1 MITLLSNIYY
11 SFFFFFFTDIIYYII
26 GKNLE
31 PYLNIT
37 DLHKLKL
44 VNRELKNNIYLQKEL
59 YLKKQII
66 GKYLQIWK
74 QNDVYLYFDDT
85 FFPEKL
91 ITLFPVIP
99 FKSYYVGGTDYIDGL
114 GAKDLTSPIMIGCDI
129 WKRPFISIRYKYY
142 IKKKEC
148 NGFITVFQRY
158 TDTKK
163 TWVKCRYA
171 GPLMLHDGNST
182 FTSEDKQLFIANIA
196 KLLCGKKII
205 VNNYQT
211 TVSDESSWFY
221 NKSFREVYCKLY

>member
-11 SFFFFFFTDIIYYII
+11 SFFPTRVPDIIYYII

-85 FFPEKL
+85 FF
-91 ITLFPVIP
+91 
-99 FKSYYVGGTDYIDGL
+99 S
-114 GAKDLTSPIMIGCDI
+114 
-129 WKRPFISIRYKYY
+129 
-142 IKKKEC
+142 
-148 NGFITVFQRY
+148 
-158 TDTKK
+158 
-163 TWVKCRYA
+163 
-171 GPLMLHDGNST
+171 
-182 FTSEDKQLFIANIA
+182 
-196 KLLCGKKII
+196 
-205 VNNYQT
+205 
-211 TVSDESSWFY
+211 
-221 NKSFREVYCKLY
+221 